1 MELAH
6 LEPIELGGLIAAG
19 VIIAGLIYWRM
30 RQGRMDK
37 EAQDADQ
44 PKP

>member
-1 MELAH
+1 MELAS
-6 LEPIELGGLIAAG
+6 LEPIELGGLIVGAL
-19 VIIAGLIYWRM
+19 IIAGLIYWRV

-44 PKP
+44 LKP